1 MRILFLSTN
10 RFRFDMAQPMP
21 IGLACVIASI
31 DENEHAI
38 EVLDLMFSEDPSAE
52 LAATLDEFR
61 PELVAVSIRNT
72 DNLSHLD
79 LQYFLP
85 EAKQMID
92 LCRSASG
99 ARIVVGGAAFTTVPE
114 ALFDYLEPDFG
125 IAGEGEISFPRL
137 VECIENGTDPSQLP
151 GLVWRADAGIR
162 ANAPAFIEDW
172 TGFRLPRRD
181 LFDLQ
186 KYTEMGGF
194 SNIVVSQGCP
204 MRCLYCDDPHRLGRK
219 QRRKAVEQVI
229 DELDAMSDEAGNTPI
244 FFTAPIF
251 NSPPSN
257 AKNVC
262 RGIIER
268 GLQIRWTA
276 LIHPAFLDEE
286 LALLMKRSG
295 CVAVS
300 LACDSCS
307 ERMLKT
313 LRKDITK
320 EQLEAAIALLEKHG
334 ILYILTILFG
344 GPGEDRESID
354 ETLDFL
360 RDKKPMVV
368 SFALGIRILP
378 NSPLAEV
385 AVEQRLISADDP
397 LMEPKFYISPGVEG
411 WAREYLKEKCAERD
425 NWSFG
430 LPDLPDDVLSTG
442 PGAMSMK
449 PS

>member
-1 MRILFLSTN
+1 
-10 RFRFDMAQPMP
+10 MAQPMP

-31 DENEHAI
+31 DENAHAI

-52 LAATLDEFR
+52 LRAALDSFE
-61 PELVAVSIRNT
+61 PEMVAVSIRNI

-92 LCRSASG
+92 LCRGASR
-99 ARIVVGGAAFTTVPE
+99 AKIVVGGAAFTTAPK

-125 IAGEGEISFPRL
+125 IAGDGEISFPQL
-137 VECIENGTDPSQLP
+137 VNCIENDEDWSEVS
-151 GLVWRADAGIR
+151 GLLWREQGEIR
-162 ANAPAFIEDW
+162 SNAPAFIEDW
-172 TGFRLPRRD
+172 TGLRLPRRD

-204 MRCLYCDDPHRLGRK
+204 MRCLYCDDPHRLGRR
-219 QRRKAVEQVI
+219 QRRKSVEQVV
-229 DELDAMSDEAGNTPI
+229 DELEAMSNETSNTPI

-257 AKNVC
+257 AKKVC

-268 GLQIRWTA
+268 GLKIRWTA

-286 LALLMKRSG
+286 LALLMQRSG
-295 CVAVS
+295 CAAVS

-320 EQLEAAIALLEKHG
+320 EQLETAIALLEKNG
-334 ILYILTILFG
+334 ILYLLTILFG

-360 RDKKPMVV
+360 RGKNPMMV

-378 NSPLAEV
+378 NTALAEM
-385 AVEQRLISADDP
+385 AVRQGLISADDP
-397 LMEPKFYISPGVEG
+397 LMEPKFYLSPGVEG
-411 WAREYLKEKCAERD
+411 WARDYLEQACAERD
-425 NWSFG
+425 TWSFG
-430 LPDLPDDVLSTG
+430 LPATPVDVLASEL
-442 PGAMSMK
+442 GAG
-449 PS
+449 

>member
-10 RFRFDMAQPMP
+10 RFRFEMAQPMP

-31 DENEHAI
+31 DEEAHAI
-38 EVLDLMFSEDPSAE
+38 EVLDLMFSQDPAAD
-52 LAATLDEFR
+52 LAAALDRFQ

-85 EAKQMID
+85 EAKQLID
-92 LCRSASG
+92 LCRTDSQAK
-99 ARIVVGGAAFTTVPE
+99 IVVGGAAFTTVPE
-114 ALFDYLEPDFG
+114 ALFGYLEPDFG
-125 IAGEGEISFPRL
+125 IAGEGEVSFPRL
-137 VECIENGTDPSQLP
+137 VACLEEGTDWSDVP
-151 GLVWRADAGIR
+151 GLVWRAQGEIR
-162 ANAPAFIEDW
+162 SNAPGFIEDW
-172 TGFRLPRRD
+172 SGLRRPRRD
-181 LFDLQ
+181 LFDLAR
-186 KYTEMGGF
+186 YTEMGGF

-219 QRRKAVEQVI
+219 QRIKSVELVI
-229 DELDAMSDEAGNTPI
+229 DELEAMSREASAAPI

-257 AKNVC
+257 AKKVC

-276 LIHPAFLDEE
+276 LVHPAFLDEE
-286 LALLMKRSG
+286 LAELMQRSG

-300 LACDSCS
+300 LSCDSCS
-307 ERMLKT
+307 ERMLAT

-320 EQLEAAIALLEKHG
+320 QQLEAAIALLEKRG
-334 ILYILTILFG
+334 ILYLLTILFG

-360 RDKKPMVV
+360 RDKNPMMV

-378 NSPLAEV
+378 NTALAEM
-385 AVEQRLISADDP
+385 AVEQGLIAADDP
-397 LMEPKFYISPGVEG
+397 LMEPKFYLSPGVEG
-411 WAREYLKEKCAERD
+411 WAVDYLKKACAERG
-425 NWSFG
+425 NWSLG
-430 LPDLPDDVLSTG
+430 LPDAPSEAALDRLS
-442 PGAMSMK
+442 